1 MARIKIDLP
10 TNSLTKLTLTVRI
23 TDINYGNHLGNDA
36 LVGLLHEARVQW
48 LNTLGYTELNI
59 EGKSIIMS
67 DLAVQYI
74 NEAFYGQS
82 LNIELFSGEKSSAGF
97 ELFYEICVTEKNET
111 KTIARAKTG
120 LVFFDYT
127 ERKITAMPKAFE
139 KILTPVS

>member
-10 TNSLTKLTLTVRI
+10 ANSLTKLTLAVRI

-48 LNTLGYTELNI
+48 LTKLGYSELNI

-67 DLAVQYI
+67 DLAVQYK

-82 LNIELFSGEKSSAGF
+82 LNIELFSGETSSAGF
-97 ELFYEICVTEKNET
+97 ELFYEISVTEENET

-120 LVFFDYT
+120 LVFFDYA
-127 ERKITAMPKAFE
+127 ERKITAMPEAFA

>member
-10 TNSLTKLTLTVRI
+10 ANSLTKLTLAVRI

-36 LVGLLHEARVQW
+36 LVGLLHEARMRW
-48 LNTLGYTELNI
+48 LTKLGYSELNI

-67 DLAVQYI
+67 DLAVQYK

-82 LNIELFSGEKSSAGF
+82 LNIELFSGETSSAGF
-97 ELFYEICVTEKNET
+97 ELFYEISATEENET

-120 LVFFDYT
+120 LVFFDYA
-127 ERKITAMPKAFE
+127 ERKITAMPEAFA
-139 KILTPVS
+139 KILTPAS

>member
-10 TNSLTKLTLTVRI
+10 ANSLTKLTLAVRI

-48 LNTLGYTELNI
+48 LTKLGYSELNI

-67 DLAVQYI
+67 DLAVQYK

-82 LNIELFSGEKSSAGF
+82 LNIELFSGETSSAGF
-97 ELFYEICVTEKNET
+97 ELFYEISVTEENET

-120 LVFFDYT
+120 LVFFDYA
-127 ERKITAMPKAFE
+127 ERKITAMPEAFA
-139 KILTPVS
+139 KILTPAS

>member
-10 TNSLTKLTLTVRI
+10 KNSLTKLTLTVRI

-48 LNTLGYTELNI
+48 LNTLGYSELNI

-82 LNIELFSGEKSSAGF
+82 LDIELFSGEMSSAGF
-97 ELFYEICVTEKNET
+97 ELFYEICVTQKNET

>member
-10 TNSLTKLTLTVRI
+10 INSLTKLTLTVRI

-48 LNTLGYTELNI
+48 LNSLGYSELNI

-82 LNIELFSGEKSSAGF
+82 LEIELFSGEMSSAGF
-97 ELFYEICVTEKNET
+97 ELFYEICVTQKNET

-127 ERKITAMPKAFE
+127 ERKITAMPKSFE

>member
-10 TNSLTKLTLTVRI
+10 INSLTKLTLTVRI

-48 LNTLGYTELNI
+48 LHSLGYSELNI

-82 LNIELFSGEKSSAGF
+82 LEIELFSGEMSSAGF
-97 ELFYEICVTEKNET
+97 ELFYEICVTQKNET

>member
-10 TNSLTKLTLTVRI
+10 ANSLTKLTLAVRI

-48 LNTLGYTELNI
+48 LTKLGYSELNI

-67 DLAVQYI
+67 DLAVQYK

-82 LNIELFSGEKSSAGF
+82 LDIELFSGETSSAGF
-97 ELFYEICVTEKNET
+97 ELFYEISVTEENET

-120 LVFFDYT
+120 LVFFDYA
-127 ERKITAMPKAFE
+127 ERKITAMPEAFE
-139 KILTPVS
+139 KKLTPIS

>member
-10 TNSLTKLTLTVRI
+10 AKRLKKLTLSVRI

-36 LVGLLHEARVQW
+36 LVGLLHEARVYW
-48 LNTLGYTELNI
+48 LRDLGYSELNI

-67 DLAVQYI
+67 DLAVQYK

-82 LNIELFSGEKSSAGF
+82 LDIALFSGEISSAGF
-97 ELFYEICVTEKNET
+97 ELFYEISVTEKNET

-120 LVFFDYT
+120 LVFFDYSNK
-127 ERKITAMPKAFE
+127 KITSMPEVFRE
-139 KILTPVS
+139 ILSTVD

>member
-10 TNSLTKLTLTVRI
+10 AKLLKKLTLSVRI

-36 LVGLLHEARVQW
+36 LVGLLHEARVYW
-48 LNTLGYTELNI
+48 LRDLGYSEFNI

-67 DLAVQYI
+67 DLAVQYK

-82 LNIELFSGEKSSAGF
+82 LDISLFSGEISSAGF
-97 ELFYEICVTEKNET
+97 ELFYEISVTEKNET

-120 LVFFDYT
+120 LVFFDYSNK
-127 ERKITAMPKAFE
+127 KITSMPEVFRE
-139 KILTPVS
+139 ILSTVD

>member
-10 TNSLTKLTLTVRI
+10 INSLTKLTLTVRI

-48 LNTLGYTELNI
+48 LHSLGYSELNI

-82 LNIELFSGEKSSAGF
+82 LEIELFSGEMSSAGF
-97 ELFYEICVTEKNET
+97 ELFYEICVTQKNET

-127 ERKITAMPKAFE
+127 ERKITAMPKSFE